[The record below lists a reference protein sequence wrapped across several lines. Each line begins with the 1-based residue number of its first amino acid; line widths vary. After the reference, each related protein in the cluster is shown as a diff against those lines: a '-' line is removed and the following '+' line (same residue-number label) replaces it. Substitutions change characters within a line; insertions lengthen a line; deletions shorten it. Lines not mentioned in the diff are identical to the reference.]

1 MSINCKAAVIR
12 TNSAKRPYAES
23 LPLSVEEISIDPPR
37 ENEVL
42 VKIHGAGL
50 CHSDLSVINGSRI
63 MQLPLVIGHEGS
75 GEIVELGA
83 AIKDINIGDHVV
95 FQFSPSCG
103 RCRRCLEGRP
113 QVCELAAATKG
124 KGQLMSGGSRL
135 KSKDGETL
143 NHHTGI
149 SCMSEFA
156 VVDRGSVVVIDKSIP
171 LDDAALFGCAVMT
184 GVGAVINTARIRPG
198 DSVAILGLGGVGLN
212 GIMGAKLGG
221 AEIIVAID
229 IDPSKFAKAKELG
242 ATHCFDSRSNDFVDE
257 IRELTSGGV
266 DYAVDLAGVMAAME
280 AAYKIIR
287 YGGAVVTAG
296 LTPVNTE
303 FSFNHSDLVAQE
315 KSILGS
321 YMGSCVPVRDVPR
334 FLNLYK
340 QGRLPVEKLIDDK
353 IGFKDLNAGFDKLED
368 GKVVRQIL
376 VPSM

>member
-75 GEIVELGA
+75 GEIVELGS

-266 DYAVDLAGVMAAME
+266 DYAVDLAGVMPAME

-376 VPSM
+376 IPSI

>member
-376 VPSM
+376 IPSM